1 MKTIAC
7 RCIIRRHE
15 RFHPI
20 IRWLLT
26 GLVSLFLIAGL
37 WSAVSTLGPTADP
50 WEPHVTAA
58 VGAYDRGDRAEGEQ
72 RLRAR
77 GRRGRSIPGP
87 ATEPGSRPGWLGRP
101 AAGSI
106 RPWLK
111 SFARPPPGCAKT
123 GRDPTSRAARRAP
136 DLLDQL
142 LLLYADGLFRVAGH
156 YLRGG
161 MVAEAEP
168 LLKRV
173 LFIRER
179 LLGPQHPDAARAF
192 DAYAEALASTNRRA
206 QPD

>member
-1 MKTIAC
+1 MKG
-7 RCIIRRHE
+7 
-15 RFHPI
+15 FSNN
-20 IRWLLT
+20 RWLLT

-58 VGAYDRGDRAEGEQ
+58 VGAYDRGDRAEGER
-72 RLRAR
+72 RLRAAVAAVDRSPGQRPSLAAALDGWAAR
-77 GRRGRSIPGP
+77 GGVDPTLVEELRETASGLRQDRPGP
-87 ATEPGSRPGWLGRP
+87 HEPGGTAS
-101 AAGSI
+101 
-106 RPWLK
+106 
-111 SFARPPPGCAKT
+111 
-123 GRDPTSRAARRAP
+123 P